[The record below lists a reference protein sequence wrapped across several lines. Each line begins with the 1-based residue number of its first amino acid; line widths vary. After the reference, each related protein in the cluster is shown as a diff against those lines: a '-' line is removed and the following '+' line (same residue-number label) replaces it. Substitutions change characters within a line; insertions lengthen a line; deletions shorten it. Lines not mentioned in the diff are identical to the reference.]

1 MLNWPTRLRR
11 CIGTLR
17 GRLLWLALWP
27 TALSAILFAGYMV
40 HQNTREAEAA
50 LRQRGR
56 DLASQLA
63 EVAVYDLFTGNI
75 ANLQRLAD
83 HTGIHPERDAIG
95 IADNNRHWWVISG
108 QAALLDDTT
117 QIQTYAERRIENRY
131 YFRRSIGLVQNPQ
144 ATGLES
150 ILGSGDEVGQVLV
163 VLDDAPI
170 RSAQKE
176 ALFTLLT
183 FLLPLILLAATM
195 AWTLSHRLARRLHRI
210 TATVHA
216 LARGQLDARC
226 PVEKT
231 EGELR
236 QLELDINEMALTLD
250 HVHEHLQTGIRTA
263 TAELIEQKQAAEAAV
278 RAKSKFLAAASHDL
292 RQPLHALTL
301 LISALKDKVAER
313 PEPELQRLTAHI
325 DASATAMGSML
336 GGLLDLSRLDAGI
349 VLAQPECFPLSRV
362 LANIE
367 QHFAPSAAEKG
378 LQLHIKP
385 CRLFVQSDPLL
396 VERILM
402 NLVSNAIRYT
412 PQGRIVVGV
421 RRRGDTAE
429 LQVLDTGLGIAEDQ
443 QAQVFEEYFQIDNP
457 ERQRAKG
464 LGLGLA
470 IVARE
475 AQLLGTQIT
484 LRSIPGRGS
493 RFAFRLPRCTPVLHG
508 NEDPV
513 AFQPVGDTAPLI
525 AILDDDTLILSAM
538 TALLDEWGMV
548 VVAAVSAEALLDA
561 LGELGRLPDCIL
573 SDYRLPG
580 TMDGIASVTWLRHEL
595 GETLPAAIITGDTA
609 PETIAAMTAS
619 GLTLLHKPLKPARLR
634 AFLNHALSPAAALT
648 TIPADPASTRP
659 ITAVWAK
666 P

>member
-1 MLNWPTRLRR
+1 MNWPTRLRR

-27 TALSAILFAGYMV
+27 TVLSALLFAGYMV

-56 DLASQLA
+56 DLTSQLA

-83 HTGIHPERDAIG
+83 HTGIHPDRDAIG
-95 IADNNRHWWVISG
+95 IADKNKQWWVISG
-108 QAALLDDTT
+108 QAALLDDST
-117 QIQTYAERRIENRY
+117 QIQTFAERRVGDRY
-131 YFRRSIGLVQNPQ
+131 YFRRPFGLVQNPQ
-144 ATGLES
+144 ATGLEGV
-150 ILGSGDEVGQVLV
+150 LGSGDEVGQVLV

-170 RSAQKE
+170 RSARKE
-176 ALFTLLT
+176 ALLTLLT

-195 AWTLSHRLARRLHRI
+195 AWTLSHRLARRLNRI
-210 TATVHA
+210 TDTVHS
-216 LARGQLDARC
+216 LARGQLDSRC

-236 QLELDINEMALTLD
+236 QLELDINEMAVTLD

-301 LISALKDKVAER
+301 LISALKDKVVER

-325 DASATAMGSML
+325 DASATAMGDML

-349 VLAQPECFPLSRV
+349 VLAQPECFPLNRV
-362 LANIE
+362 LANIQ
-367 QHFAPSAAEKG
+367 QHFAPTATEKG

-385 CRLFVQSDPLL
+385 CHLCVQSDPLL

-421 RRRGDTAE
+421 RRRPDATAE
-429 LQVLDTGLGIAEDQ
+429 LQVLDTGLGIAEDK

-475 AQLLGTQIT
+475 AQLLGTRVT
-484 LRSIPGRGS
+484 LRSVPGRGS
-493 RFAFRLPRCTPVLHG
+493 CFAFRLPRCTPALPHG
-508 NEDPV
+508 TEETI
-513 AFQPVGDTAPLI
+513 AFQPIGDAAPLI

-538 TALLDEWGMV
+538 TALLHEWGMEV
-548 VVAAVSAEALLDA
+548 VSAVSAEALLDA
-561 LGELGRLPDCIL
+561 LGELGRLPDCLL

-580 TMDGIASVTWLRHEL
+580 AMDGIASVTWLRHEL

-634 AFLNHALSPAAALT
+634 AYLNHALSTP
-648 TIPADPASTRP
+648 
-659 ITAVWAK
+659 
-666 P
+666 

>member
-1 MLNWPTRLRR
+1 MNWPTRLRR

-56 DLASQLA
+56 DLTSQLA

-83 HTGIHPERDAIG
+83 HTGIHPDRDAIG
-95 IADNNRHWWVISG
+95 IADKNGQWWVISG
-108 QAALLDDTT
+108 QAALLDDAK
-117 QIQTYAERRIENRY
+117 QIQAYAERHVGDRY
-131 YFRRSIGLVQNPQ
+131 YFRQAIGLVQNPQ
-144 ATGLES
+144 ATGLEGV
-150 ILGSGDEVGQVLV
+150 LGSGDEVGQVLV

-176 ALFTLLT
+176 ALLTLLT

-195 AWTLSHRLARRLHRI
+195 AWTLSRRLARRLHRI
-210 TATVHA
+210 TDTVHS

-226 PVEKT
+226 PVEKS

-236 QLELDINEMALTLD
+236 QLELDINEMAVTLD
-250 HVHEHLQTGIRTA
+250 HVHEHLQTGIRSA
-263 TAELIEQKQAAEAAV
+263 TAELTEQKLAAEAAV

-301 LISALKDKVAER
+301 FISALKDKVAER
-313 PEPELQRLTAHI
+313 PEPELQRLAAHI
-325 DASATAMGSML
+325 DASATAMGDML

-362 LANIE
+362 LANIQ
-367 QHFAPSAAEKG
+367 QHFAPAAAEKG

-385 CRLFVQSDPLL
+385 CHLFVQSDPLL
-396 VERILM
+396 VDRILM

-429 LQVLDTGLGIAEDQ
+429 VQVLDTGLGIAEDQ

-475 AQLLGTQIT
+475 AQLLGTTIN
-484 LRSIPGRGS
+484 LHSIPGRGS
-493 RFAFRLPRCTPVLHG
+493 RFAFRLIRCAPAAHSGSVDLI
-508 NEDPV
+508 
-513 AFQPVGDTAPLI
+513 AFQSFGDTVPLI

-538 TALLDEWGMV
+538 TALLHEWGMEV
-548 VVAAVSAEALLDA
+548 VSAVSAEALLDA
-561 LGELGRLPDCIL
+561 LGELGRLPDCLL

-580 TMDGIASVTWLRHEL
+580 AMDGIASVTWLRHEL

-619 GLTLLHKPLKPARLR
+619 GFTLLHKPLKPARLR
-634 AFLNHALSPAAALT
+634 AYLNHALSHALSQA
-648 TIPADPASTRP
+648 PRP
-659 ITAVWAK
+659 
-666 P
+666 

>member
-1 MLNWPTRLRR
+1 MNWPIRLRN
-11 CIGTLR
+11 CVGTLR

-27 TALSAILFAGYMV
+27 TALSALLFAAYMV
-40 HQNTREAEAA
+40 HQSTREAEAA
-50 LRQRGR
+50 LRQQGR
-56 DLASQLA
+56 ELTRQLA

-83 HTGIHPERDAIG
+83 HAGIHPNRDAIG
-95 IADNNRHWWVISG
+95 IADKNGQWWVISG
-108 QAALLDDTT
+108 QAALLDDTA
-117 QIQTYAERRIENRY
+117 QIQTYVERRVGEHY
-131 YFRRSIGLVQNPQ
+131 FFRRAIGHIQGPQ
-144 ATGLES
+144 ATGIEG
-150 ILGSGDEVGQVLV
+150 ILNYGEVGQVIV

-176 ALFTLLT
+176 ALLTLLT

-210 TATVHA
+210 TDTVHS
-216 LARGQLDARC
+216 LARGQLEARC
-226 PVEKT
+226 PVEKS

-236 QLELDINEMALTLD
+236 QLELDINEMAVTLG
-250 HVHEHLQTGIRTA
+250 HVHEHLQTGIRSA
-263 TAELIEQKQAAEAAV
+263 TAELTEQKLAAEAAV

-313 PEPELQRLTAHI
+313 PDQQELQRLTAHI
-325 DASATAMGSML
+325 DASATAMGDML

-349 VLAQPECFPLSRV
+349 VRAQPECFPANRV
-362 LANIE
+362 LANIQ
-367 QHFAPSAAEKG
+367 QHFAPAAAEKG

-385 CRLFVQSDPLL
+385 CHLFVQSDPLL

-412 PQGRIVVGV
+412 PKGRIVVGV
-421 RRRGDTAE
+421 RRRGDAAE
-429 LQVLDTGLGIAEDQ
+429 VQVLDTGLGIAEEE

-475 AQLLGTQIT
+475 AQLLGTT
-484 LRSIPGRGS
+484 VNLHSISGRGS
-493 RFAFRLPRCTPVLHG
+493 RFAFRLTRCTPAAHLGSVDL
-508 NEDPV
+508 N
-513 AFQPVGDTAPLI
+513 AFQSFGDTAPLI

-538 TALLDEWGMV
+538 TALLHEWGMEV
-548 VVAAVSAEALLDA
+548 VSAVSAEALLDA

-580 TMDGIASVTWLRHEL
+580 TLDGIASVTWLRHEL

-619 GLTLLHKPLKPARLR
+619 GFTLLHKPLKPARLR
-634 AFLNHALSPAAALT
+634 AYLNHALSPV
-648 TIPADPASTRP
+648 PAKGD
-659 ITAVWAK
+659 
-666 P
+666 

>member
-1 MLNWPTRLRR
+1 MNWPTRFRR
-11 CIGTLR
+11 RIGTLR
-17 GRLLWLALWP
+17 ARLLWLALWP
-27 TALSAILFAGYMV
+27 TALSALLFAGYMV
-40 HQNTREAEAA
+40 HQNTREAEVA
-50 LRQRGR
+50 LRQHGR
-56 DLASQLA
+56 DLTSQLA
-63 EVAVYDLFTGNI
+63 EVAVYDLFTGDVT
-75 ANLQRLAD
+75 NLQRLAD
-83 HTGIHPERDAIG
+83 HTSIHPDRDAIG
-95 IADNNRHWWVISG
+95 IADKTGQWWVISG
-108 QAALLDDTT
+108 QAALLDDMA
-117 QIQTYAERRIENRY
+117 QHQGYAERHIGSRY

-144 ATGLES
+144 ATGLEG
-150 ILGSGDEVGQVLV
+150 ILGQGEAVGQVLV

-170 RSAQKE
+170 RTAQRE
-176 ALFTLLT
+176 ALLTLLT

-195 AWTLSHRLARRLHRI
+195 AWTLSHRLARRLRHI
-210 TATVHA
+210 TDTVHS

-226 PVEKT
+226 PVEKA

-236 QLELDINEMALTLD
+236 QLELDINEMAVTLD

-263 TAELIEQKQAAEAAV
+263 TAELTEQKLAAEAAM

-301 LISALKDKVAER
+301 FISALKDKVAEN
-313 PEPELQRLTAHI
+313 PEQELQRLTANI
-325 DASATAMGSML
+325 DASATAMGDML

-362 LANIE
+362 LANIQ
-367 QHFAPSAAEKG
+367 QHFVPTATEKG
-378 LQLHIKP
+378 LQLHVKP
-385 CRLFVQSDPLL
+385 CGLHVQSDPLL

-421 RRRGDTAE
+421 RRRGDMAE

-475 AQLLGTQIT
+475 ARLLGTMVT
-484 LRSIPGRGS
+484 LHSVPGRGS
-493 RFAFRLPRCTPVLHG
+493 CFAFRLPRCTPTADEST
-508 NEDPV
+508 NDPITD
-513 AFQPVGDTAPLI
+513 QPVDDTAPLI

-538 TALLDEWGMV
+538 TALLHEWGME

-561 LGELGRLPDCIL
+561 LGEIGRLPDCIL

-580 TMDGIASVTWLRHEL
+580 SMDGIASVTWLRHEL

-619 GLTLLHKPLKPARLR
+619 GFTLLHKPLKPARLR
-634 AFLNHALSPAAALT
+634 AFLNHALGK
-648 TIPADPASTRP
+648 R
-659 ITAVWAK
+659 
-666 P
+666 